1 MCFNGSEVGNWISQ
15 GNGLCANINKGIG
28 VVSLC
33 SSCCLLLCCPNL
45 FCGSLVSFD
54 IILAAIYNFMVAPQV
69 LRLHMP
75 LLTAHD
81 KFLFLLPW
89 FVSCCGVMCFVCCV

>member
-1 MCFNGSEVGNWISQ
+1 MCGEGRSSLMCFNGSKVGNWISQ

-54 IILAAIYNFMVAPQV
+54 IV
-69 LRLHMP
+69 LPGSCYLQLHGGS
-75 LLTAHD
+75 TSFKASHAT
-81 KFLFLLPW
+81 FN
-89 FVSCCGVMCFVCCV
+89 CT